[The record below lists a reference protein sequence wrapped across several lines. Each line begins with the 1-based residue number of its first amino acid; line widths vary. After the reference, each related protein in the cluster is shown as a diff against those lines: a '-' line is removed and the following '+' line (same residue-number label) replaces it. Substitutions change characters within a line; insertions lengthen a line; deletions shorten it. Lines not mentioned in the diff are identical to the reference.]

1 MLTRR
6 NFLKTSAVLSLGA
19 VLPLSMADSILAVP
33 PPSRPEAPPRR
44 FLPLQGHKR
53 SGCAFH
59 PEKVDIWSGGGAVVP
74 EDF

>member
-6 NFLKTSAVLSLGA
+6 NFMKTTAVLSLGA
-19 VLPLSMADSILAVP
+19 VLPLSMADTILAAAP
-33 PPSRPEAPPRR
+33 PPRPATPPRR

-59 PEKVDIWSGGGAVVP
+59 PEKVDIWAGGGAVVP